1 MKIAVISDIH
11 ANLEAFQAVVTSID
25 KRMPDRVICLGDL
38 VGYGPD
44 PEEVVQ
50 LIRKLSY
57 DCVLGNHEVA
67 LLDRRGLD
75 MMNFQARDN
84 SISTK
89 ELLSVDNL
97 IYFKKMSRSLVV
109 EKALFVHGFPPDSVF
124 KYVFKQ
130 SESVLRTLFESSP
143 TTHYFV
149 GHSHGLLLIRH
160 EKGAIV
166 KLSLKEGR
174 IALESGRQ
182 YLINAG
188 SVGQPRDGDNRAK
201 YVIWDT
207 RENTLEVVYVRY
219 DIEATIQ
226 KIKARGFPEAYGLR
240 LR

>member
-11 ANLEAFQAVVTSID
+11 ANLEAFQAVVASIE
-25 KRMPDRVICLGDL
+25 KRVPDRVICLGDL

-50 LIRKLSY
+50 LMRKVSY
-57 DCVLGNHEVA
+57 DCVIGNHEVA
-67 LLDRRGLD
+67 LLKRKGLA

-89 ELLSVDNL
+89 ELLSVGNISYINML
-97 IYFKKMSRSLVV
+97 PYSLTV

-130 SESVLRTLFESSP
+130 SESVLRTLFESSS

-149 GHSHGLLLIRH
+149 GHSHALLLIGYGGR
-160 EKGAIV
+160 AIV
-166 KLSLKEGR
+166 KSPLKEGR
-174 IALESGRQ
+174 IALESGMQ
-182 YLINAG
+182 YLINVG

-207 RENTLEVVYVRY
+207 VENTLEVVYVRY
-219 DIEATIQ
+219 DLEATIK
-226 KIKARGFPEAYGLR
+226 KIEARGFPEAYGLR